1 MRVDLL
7 QGLSM
12 NDATSRFLD
21 QLPLQKSQRLD
32 RLFELTKS
40 QIVHGE
46 YIKRCA
52 LSGSRYSQFKSWA
65 KNAYPD
71 MTEDDMKS
79 FCRNINQ
86 ASSVFRN
93 WEKVVTNC
101 TDYAMRW
108 IDVREFSIDRL
119 YRCQRIAFVLDLNSA
134 NRPDGVMPDVDERNY
149 CEESYQ
155 RLKQKVITDGILS
168 EIGFNSETSSA
179 IFEDRPLT
187 ASPRS

>member
-65 KNAYPD
+65 KNAYRD

-79 FCRNINQ
+79 F
-86 ASSVFRN
+86 ASKRGQGV
-93 WEKVVTNC
+93 ELKAKIGV
-101 TDYAMRW
+101 
-108 IDVREFSIDRL
+108 
-119 YRCQRIAFVLDLNSA
+119 
-134 NRPDGVMPDVDERNY
+134 DGAP
-149 CEESYQ
+149 
-155 RLKQKVITDGILS
+155 
-168 EIGFNSETSSA
+168 
-179 IFEDRPLT
+179 
-187 ASPRS
+187 